1 MRSLILTLALLT
13 PISALAL
20 SCPNNGSVLK
30 AGDSIEEVTKLCGQ
44 AASSNSYT
52 SSMIISAEWKY
63 YITNPSNNTNTK
75 LKILFDHGL
84 VNNINVVM
92 SDANGA
98 NEQNVK
104 STNICKMP
112 IQVGSNMNYVQ
123 SNCGNPVSQKTLQ
136 TASVQMT
143 ELKYE
148 GSGPNTL
155 IFENGELKS
164 WK

>member
-20 SCPNNGSVLK
+20 SCPNNGSILK
-30 AGDSIEEVTKLCGQ
+30 AGDSIQEVTKLCGQ
-44 AASSNSYT
+44 AISSNSYT

-84 VNNINVVM
+84 VANINVLM
-92 SDANGA
+92 SGA
-98 NEQNVK
+98 NEQNVT

-112 IQVGSNMNYVQ
+112 VQVGSNMNYVR

-143 ELKYE
+143 ELKYD